1 MQEARAYRSLYQ
13 EAIGRTSKDGAIT
26 ILQGRAVGGTTLVNW
41 TSSFRTPAQTLQHWA
56 RARRQRAFGQALQP
70 WFERMEQRLGVAPWA
85 VPPNANNQVL
95 RRGCE
100 RLDYRWAVIPQR
112 ARCWNLGYCGM
123 GCPTN
128 AKQSMLVTS
137 IPALLDKGGV
147 LLYLARAERLQV
159 RGEQVIGLDCLGMD
173 ERCVAPT
180 GRRIRS
186 SPGTTSSPAAA
197 STRRGCCCARRR
209 PTHTSAS
216 ASAPSCT

>member
-1 MQEARAYRSLYQ
+1 
-13 EAIGRTSKDGAIT
+13 
-26 ILQGRAVGGTTLVNW
+26 
-41 TSSFRTPAQTLQHWA
+41 
-56 RARRQRAFGQALQP
+56 
-70 WFERMEQRLGVAPWA
+70 
-85 VPPNANNQVL
+85 
-95 RRGCE
+95 
-100 RLDYRWAVIPQR
+100 
-112 ARCWNLGYCGM
+112 M

-180 GRRIRS
+180 GRRIRVIARHYILAGGGINT
-186 SPGTTSSPAAA
+186 P
-197 STRRGCCCARRR
+197 GCCCARRR